1 MSELASSG
9 QLRMAYA
16 RWALFSVPTVV
27 VLGFLAGAVSN
38 SGNGNRWYAL
48 LEKPWFQPP
57 GWVFPVAWTALYVM
71 LGLALASVLNARGSR
86 YRRLAVGL
94 FAVSFALNLC
104 WSPLFFGM
112 HRITAALFLI
122 IAMFVA
128 AFATTI
134 VFGRVRTTAA
144 WLMVPYLAWLCFAAV
159 LNWETVRLN
168 PGAEGLVVEA
178 GGTQID
184 IQR

>member
-16 RWALFSVPTVV
+16 RWALFTVPTVV
-27 VLGFLAGAVSN
+27 VLGFLAGALSN

-57 GWVFPVAWTALYVM
+57 GWAFPVAWSALYVM
-71 LGLALASVLNARGSR
+71 LGLAVALVLNARGSR
-86 YRRLAVGL
+86 YRGYAVAL
-94 FAVSFALNLC
+94 FVVAFLLNLT
-104 WSPLFFGM
+104 WSPVFFGLHKM
-112 HRITAALFLI
+112 TAALFI
-122 IAMFVA
+122 IIGMFVA

-134 VFGRVRTTAA
+134 AFGRVRTTAA

-159 LNWETVRLN
+159 LNWETIRLN
-168 PGAEGLVVEA
+168 PGAEGLVVER

-184 IQR
+184 IQQ